1 MLQGLARQPAMWHA
15 FNITFVVSAPGPDF
29 GTHPLCPTWQ
39 GGEDIGLEGAPD
51 VLKWEGMGTS
61 DF

>member
-1 MLQGLARQPAMWHA
+1 MWHA